1 MAYPVG
7 FRPTP
12 SENLAIARAMKELR
26 INRSTLLRSAL
37 RDWLVS
43 LHRQGVVSTVPAI
56 RA

>member
-12 SENLAIARAMKELR
+12 SENLAIARAMRELG
-26 INRSTLLRSAL
+26 INRSVLLRSAL
-37 RDWLVS
+37 RDWLDT